1 MSLLQIIISGI
12 VQGIT
17 EFLPVSSSGHLV
29 VLASIFEQLEKTKL
43 PDVVEVNILL
53 HAGTLGAII
62 CFYWRRI
69 LQLLTDDRRV
79 IGLIIVGTLPVILV
93 GVPLKMYCKPLLEN
107 PLVAGFMFLQTGA
120 LLIWSGRHSDGKQTY
135 QELTYR
141 QAIWIGLFQAAA
153 VLPGLSRSG
162 WTIASGMLTGL
173 RRESAATY
181 SFLLAIP
188 AIAGAAVWELK
199 GVLEGET
206 SGTPPTVLAV
216 GTAVAFVVGLISL
229 SVLIKIV
236 RRGHLGWFAVWLIPL
251 GIAVIIWQL
260 FP

>member
-1 MSLLQIIISGI
+1 MNYLEIIILGI

-29 VLASIFEQLEKTKL
+29 VVASLFEQLEKTKL

-53 HAGTLGAII
+53 HAGTLVAII

-69 LQLLTDDRRV
+69 LRLLTEDRRV
-79 IGLIIVGTLPVILV
+79 IGLIIVGTLPIVLV
-93 GVPLKMYCKPLLEN
+93 GVPLKLYCKPLLES

-120 LLIWSGRHSDGKQTY
+120 LLIWSGRHSDGMQTY
-135 QELTYR
+135 QDLSYR
-141 QAIWIGLFQAAA
+141 QAMWIGLFQGAA

-162 WTIASGMLTGL
+162 WTIAAGMLTGL
-173 RRESAATY
+173 RRESAATF

-199 GVLEGET
+199 DLLERET
-206 SGTPPTVLAV
+206 GGTPPMVLAV
-216 GTAVAFVVGLISL
+216 GTIVSFVVGLISL
-229 SVLIKIV
+229 WALIKIV
-236 RRGHLGWFAVWLIPL
+236 RRGHLGWFAAWLIPL

-260 FP
+260 FT